1 MVALI
6 LLIHVFRNSGFAFQF
21 YQTFWGCNDGGVNRK
36 LYPPYLLGLAIYSWN
51 DFNRDIDREYVIL
64 KNGIIIF

>member
-1 MVALI
+1 MHFVTLDLPFNFI
-6 LLIHVFRNSGFAFQF
+6 KLSG
-21 YQTFWGCNDGGVNRK
+21 GCNDGGVNRK
-36 LYPPYLLGLAIYSWN
+36 LYPPYLLGLVIYSWN